1 MLWRW
6 LAGCDLIRAMYK
18 PLELFIGLRYL
29 RAKRRNHFISF
40 ISMISMLG
48 IALGVTTL
56 ITVISVM
63 NGFETELR
71 TRILGAI
78 AHATIQPMDGALMD
92 WRSVIEK
99 VEQHEE
105 VNGAAPFIEEG
116 VWLQGNESSGAFIR
130 GVDPAYETR
139 VSEVDEKMLSGKLA
153 DLRAGEYGI
162 IVGIGLATRLGVGPG
177 DKVTVIAPR
186 LKATPVGASP
196 LMRRFTVVGAFE
208 FGEFENDSTL
218 AMINIEDAARL
229 LRMPQGSTGGVRLH
243 LQDMNRAWRVARD
256 ISGDLPGYYVVRD
269 WTQERGNLFRAV
281 KTEKTVM
288 WVILSLIIAVAA
300 FNIISMLVMV
310 VTDKQSDI
318 AILKTMGARPAT
330 ILRIFVIQGSFIG
343 VFGTALGVIGGILLA
358 QNIGSVV
365 PFLEQLLGFSLF
377 PSDIYYIT
385 ELPTELRSAD
395 VIKFALMTL
404 VMALLST
411 LYPSWRASK
420 THPAEALSYE

>member
-1 MLWRW
+1 
-6 LAGCDLIRAMYK
+6 MYK
-18 PLELFIGLRYL
+18 PLEVFIGLRYL

-40 ISMISMLG
+40 ISLISMLG
-48 IALGVTTL
+48 IALGLTTL

-63 NGFETELR
+63 NGFEKELR
-71 TRILGAI
+71 ARILGAI

-92 WRSVIEK
+92 WRSVIKEVEK
-99 VEQHEE
+99 HPE

-116 VWLQGNESSGAFIR
+116 VWLQGKGSSGAFIR
-130 GVDPAYETR
+130 GVDPTFEAR
-139 VSEVDEKMLSGKLA
+139 VSEVSEKMLSGELA
-153 DLRAGEYGI
+153 DLQPGEFNI
-162 IVGIGLATRLGVGPG
+162 ILGLGLASGLRVGPG

-196 LMRRFTVVGAFE
+196 LMRRFTVVGVFE

-243 LQDMNRAWRVARD
+243 LQNMDQAWRVARE
-256 ISGDLPGYYVVRD
+256 ISEDLPGYYIVRD

-310 VTDKQSDI
+310 VTDKQADI
-318 AILKTMGARPAT
+318 AILKTMGARPGM
-330 ILRIFVIQGSFIG
+330 ILRIFIIQGSLI
-343 VFGTALGVIGGILLA
+343 GVIGTGLGVLSGIGLA
-358 QNIGSVV
+358 QNIGLVV
-365 PFLEQLLGFSLF
+365 PFLEQFFSFSLF
-377 PSDIYYIT
+377 PADIYYIT
-385 ELPTELRSAD
+385 ELPSELRSSD
-395 VIKFALMTL
+395 IISFATMTL
-404 VMALLST
+404 VMSFLST